1 MLRKKRTGAP
11 PIPSAGTFLGP
22 FMATL
27 LENLQAGFAHH
38 QAGRLREAET
48 CYRQVLAADPGQADA
63 WHLLG
68 LLALQAGRPDAAEQC
83 ISRAIGLAGGRAAY
97 HSNLAN
103 ALRAGGNLERAEQA
117 ARRALQLDPNLADAH
132 NNLGNV
138 LLDRGDLD
146 GAVAAYSR
154 AIELQPNAAD
164 PHNNLGTILHRRG
177 ALDAAIE
184 HYRRALAINPQY
196 FDAYNN
202 LGTALKA
209 HGRLDEAADAYLAA
223 LRLVPTAASAHL
235 NLGTVRQEQRRLEEA
250 IGCYREALRLAPDS
264 PPALNNLGAALNE
277 LGQLEEA
284 RAMFERAI
292 VLAPQLADTH
302 YNLGTVLE
310 AVGDAA
316 GATAAYERA
325 LACDA
330 RFAKPLVRLARTY
343 QRTGQLPKATEYA
356 ERAVAIDP
364 QLPAA
369 QLAWADIC
377 EQSGRHAE
385 AVAGY
390 QRAIQLKPDFSEAYN
405 NLAMI
410 YADRGQPD
418 EAERLCRQ
426 GLAHHAAAP
435 ALLANL
441 ATALTHQGRQEEAL
455 ATARQAVEREP
466 GSSEAYSNLLYAL
479 HYLPEQ
485 DPQAIYAEH
494 LHWARGHAEP
504 LTGAATKPERNRDP
518 QRRLRVGYVSPYF
531 RDHAVSFFSEPLIA
545 AHNHDDVELFLYS
558 DNRRNDG
565 VTERFR
571 AAADVWRDVRH
582 LSDEELAQQV
592 REDQIDILV
601 DLTGHIAL
609 HRLLMF
615 ARKPAPVQVT
625 YLGYQDTTGMSAMD
639 YRLTDGRVDPPGTER
654 YYSEQLYRLPRTY
667 FVYRP
672 AAEAPEP
679 IAPPAVENGYVT
691 FGSFNNF
698 TKVTPRVI
706 DAWIEILRRVDSSR
720 LLVLANRG
728 GYVEAHFARKA
739 RAAGIDPAR
748 IELHNRMPRRK
759 YFELMQRADIALDP
773 FPFNGHT
780 TTCDQTWLGL
790 PTVMLQGDSYVTRY
804 ASGVLAPVGLDANIT
819 RSEHEY
825 IERAVALAGDV
836 GGLVQLRGELRQRM
850 AASVLLDFAHFAR
863 DVEAAYRQMWNTW
876 CRGEVK

>member
-1 MLRKKRTGAP
+1 
-11 PIPSAGTFLGP
+11 
-22 FMATL
+22 
-27 LENLQAGFAHH
+27 
-38 QAGRLREAET
+38 
-48 CYRQVLAADPGQADA
+48 
-63 WHLLG
+63 
-68 LLALQAGRPDAAEQC
+68 
-83 ISRAIGLAGGRAAY
+83 
-97 HSNLAN
+97 
-103 ALRAGGNLERAEQA
+103 
-117 ARRALQLDPNLADAH
+117 
-132 NNLGNV
+132 
-138 LLDRGDLD
+138 
-146 GAVAAYSR
+146 
-154 AIELQPNAAD
+154 
-164 PHNNLGTILHRRG
+164 
-177 ALDAAIE
+177 
-184 HYRRALAINPQY
+184 
-196 FDAYNN
+196 
-202 LGTALKA
+202 
-209 HGRLDEAADAYLAA
+209 
-223 LRLVPTAASAHL
+223 
-235 NLGTVRQEQRRLEEA
+235 
-250 IGCYREALRLAPDS
+250 
-264 PPALNNLGAALNE
+264 
-277 LGQLEEA
+277 
-284 RAMFERAI
+284 
-292 VLAPQLADTH
+292 
-302 YNLGTVLE
+302 
-310 AVGDAA
+310 
-316 GATAAYERA
+316 
-325 LACDA
+325 
-330 RFAKPLVRLARTY
+330 VRLARTY

-385 AVAGY
+385 AVTGY

-426 GLAHHAAAP
+426 GLTHHAAAP

-455 ATARQAVEREP
+455 AAAREAVEREP
-466 GSSEAYSNLLYAL
+466 DSSAAYSNLLYAL
-479 HYLPEQ
+479 HYPPDQ
-485 DPQAIYAEH
+485 DPQAIYEEH
-494 LHWARGHAEP
+494 LGWARKHAEP
-504 LTGAATKPERNRDP
+504 LTTAAIKPERNRDP
-518 QRRLRVGYVSPYF
+518 HRRLRVGYVSPYF
-531 RDHAVSFFSEPLIA
+531 RDHAVSFFSEPLITAHDHA
-545 AHNHDDVELFLYS
+545 AVELYLYS
-558 DNRRNDG
+558 DNRRNDA
-565 VTERFR
+565 VTDRFR
-571 AAADVWRDVRH
+571 AAADVWRDVRY

-592 REDQIDILV
+592 REDQVDILV

-625 YLGYQDTTGMSAMD
+625 YIGYQDTTGMSAMD
-639 YRLTDGRVDPPGTER
+639 YRLTDARVDPPGTER

-706 DAWIEILRRVDSSR
+706 DAWIEILRRVERSR

-739 RAAGIDPAR
+739 CAAGIDPLR
-748 IELHNRMPRRK
+748 IELHNRMPRQK

-836 GGLVQLRGELRQRM
+836 GGLVQLRGELRPCM
-850 AASVLLDFAHFAR
+850 ATSVLLDFAHFAR

-876 CRGEVK
+876 CRGEEK

>member
-1 MLRKKRTGAP
+1 
-11 PIPSAGTFLGP
+11 
-22 FMATL
+22 MATP

-48 CYRQVLAADPGQADA
+48 LYRQVLSVDPQQADA
-63 WHLLG
+63 WHLMG

-83 ISRAIGLAGGRAAY
+83 ISRAIGLAGGRAPY
-97 HSNLAN
+97 HSHLAH
-103 ALRAGGNLERAEQA
+103 ALRAAGHLERAEQA
-117 ARRALQLDPNLADAH
+117 ALRALQLDPNLADAH
-132 NNLGNV
+132 NNLGNIQ
-138 LLDRGDLD
+138 LDRGNIE
-146 GAVAAYSR
+146 AAASAYAR
-154 AIELQPNAAD
+154 AIELKPNAAD

-209 HGRLDEAADAYLAA
+209 QHHLDEAAEAYLAA
-223 LRLVPTAASAHL
+223 IRLVPTAASAHL

-250 IGCYREALRLAPDS
+250 ISCYREALRLEPDS
-264 PPALNNLGAALNE
+264 PPALNNLGAGLHE
-277 LGQLEEA
+277 QGQLEEG
-284 RAMFERAI
+284 RAMLERALA
-292 VLAPQLADTH
+292 LAPQLADAH

-310 AVGDAA
+310 AIGDAEKA
-316 GATAAYERA
+316 NAAYERA

-330 RFAKPLVRLARTY
+330 RFAKALVRLARSN
-343 QRTGQLPKATEYA
+343 QRKGQLTEAAQLA
-356 ERAVAIDP
+356 ESAVSIDP

-377 EQSGRHAE
+377 EHTGRHAE

-441 ATALTHQGRQEEAL
+441 ATALTHQGRQQEAID
-455 ATARQAVEREP
+455 TAREAVQREP
-466 GSSEAYSNLLYAL
+466 ESSEAYSNLLYAL
-479 HYLPEQ
+479 HYLPDQ
-485 DPQAIYAEH
+485 DPQAIYQEH
-494 LHWARGHAEP
+494 LEWARRHAEP
-504 LTGAATKPERNRDP
+504 LTVVAPKPVRDRDP
-518 QRRLRVGYVSPYF
+518 NRRLRVGYVSPYF
-531 RDHAVSFFSEPLIA
+531 RDHAVSFFSEPLITS
-545 AHNHDDVELFLYS
+545 HDHGAVELYLYS
-558 DNRRNDG
+558 DNRRNDE
-565 VTERFR
+565 VTDRFR
-571 AAADVWRDVRH
+571 AAAAVWRDVRY
-582 LSDEELAQQV
+582 LSDAELAEQV
-592 REDQIDILV
+592 REDQIDVLV

-609 HRLLMF
+609 HRLLAF

-625 YLGYQDTTGMSAMD
+625 YIGYQDTTGMSAMD
-639 YRLTDGRVDPPGTER
+639 YRLTDARVDPPGTER
-654 YYSEQLYRLPRTY
+654 YYSEKLYRLPRTY

-672 AAEAPEP
+672 VAESPEP
-679 IAPPAVENGYVT
+679 VAPPAVENGYVT

-698 TKVTPRVI
+698 TKVTPCAM
-706 DAWIEILRRVDSSR
+706 DAWIEILRRVDRSR
-720 LLVLANRG
+720 LVVLANRG
-728 GYVEAHFARKA
+728 GYVAAQFARKA
-739 RAAGIDPAR
+739 REAGLDPAR
-748 IELHNRMPRRK
+748 IELFNRMPRRK
-759 YFELMQRADIALDP
+759 YFELIQRADIALDP

-790 PTVMLQGDSYVTRY
+790 PTVMLLGETYVTRY

-836 GGLVQLRGELRQRM
+836 GGLVRLRGELRQRM
-850 AASVLLDFAHFAR
+850 TASVLLDFAHFAR
-863 DVEAAYRQMWNTW
+863 DVEAAYRHMWETW
-876 CRGEVK
+876 CRGELK

>member
-1 MLRKKRTGAP
+1 
-11 PIPSAGTFLGP
+11 
-22 FMATL
+22 MATP

-48 CYRQVLAADPGQADA
+48 LYRQVLTVDPRQADA
-63 WHLLG
+63 WHLMG
-68 LLALQAGRPDAAEQC
+68 LLALQAGRPEAAEQC
-83 ISRAIGLAGGRAAY
+83 IARAIGLAGGRAVY

-103 ALRAGGNLERAEQA
+103 ALRVAGQSERAEQA
-117 ARRALQLDPNLADAH
+117 ARRAIQLDPNLADAY

-138 LLDRGDLD
+138 QLDRGDLD
-146 GAVAAYSR
+146 AAAAAYSR
-154 AIELQPNAAD
+154 AIELQPNSAQA
-164 PHNNLGTILHRRG
+164 HNNLGTVLHRRG
-177 ALDAAIE
+177 TLDAAIE

-209 HGRLDEAADAYLAA
+209 QQRLDEAAEAYGSA
-223 LRLVPTAASAHL
+223 LRLAPMAASAHL
-235 NLGTVRQEQRRLEEA
+235 NLGTVRQEQRRLDEA
-250 IGCYREALRLAPDS
+250 IACYREALRLEGDS
-264 PPALNNLGAALNE
+264 PAALNNLGAALNE
-277 LGQLEEA
+277 QGQLAEA
-284 RAMFERAI
+284 RATLERAI
-292 VLAPQLADTH
+292 ALAPGLADAH

-310 AVGDAA
+310 AGGEAA
-316 GATAAYERA
+316 SATAAYHEA
-325 LACDA
+325 LRCDA
-330 RFAKPLVRLARTY
+330 RFTKSLVRLARLR
-343 QRTGQLPKATEYA
+343 QRAGELTEALEFA
-356 ERAVAIDP
+356 ERAVAIDS

-369 QLAWADIC
+369 HLARADLC
-377 EQSGRHAE
+377 EQLGRHAD

-390 QRAIQLKPDFSEAYN
+390 QRAIQIKPDFSEAYN

-426 GLAHHAAAP
+426 GLEHQGAAP

-441 ATALTHQGRQEEAL
+441 ATALSHQGRQEEAV
-455 ATARQAVEREP
+455 ATARQAVELEP
-466 GSSEAYSNLLYAL
+466 ASSEAYSNLLYAL
-479 HYLPEQ
+479 HYLPDQ

-494 LHWARGHAEP
+494 REWARRHAEP
-504 LTGAATKPERNRDP
+504 LTQAAPPPVRDRNPD
-518 QRRLRVGYVSPYF
+518 RRLRVGYVSPYF
-531 RDHAVSFFSEPLIA
+531 RDHAVSFFSEPLITS
-545 AHNHDDVELFLYS
+545 HDHEVLELFLYS
-558 DNRRNDG
+558 DNRRNDA
-565 VTERFR
+565 VTDRFR
-571 AAADVWRDVRH
+571 AAADQWRDVRY
-582 LSDEELAQQV
+582 LSDEDLAQQV
-592 REDQIDILV
+592 RDDQIDILV

-615 ARKPAPVQVT
+615 ARRPAPVQVT
-625 YLGYQDTTGMSAMD
+625 YIGYQDTTGMSAMD
-639 YRLTDGRVDPPGTER
+639 YRLTDARVDPPGTER

-672 AAEAPEP
+672 AAESPELVT
-679 IAPPAVENGYVT
+679 PPAVENGYVT

-706 DAWIEILRRVDSSR
+706 DAWIEILGRVENSR

-728 GYVEAHFARKA
+728 GYVEAHFTRKA
-739 RAAGIDPAR
+739 RAAGVDPAR
-748 IELHNRMPRRK
+748 IELVNRMPRRK

-790 PTVMLQGDSYVTRY
+790 PTVMLQGETYVTRY

-825 IERAVALAGDV
+825 IERAMALAGDV
-836 GGLVQLRGELRQRM
+836 EGLVRLRGELRPRM
-850 AASVLLDFAHFAR
+850 AASVLLDFGHFAR
-863 DVEAAYRQMWNTW
+863 DVEAAYRQMWSSW
-876 CRGEVK
+876 CRGEEQ